1 MNAEYT
7 RSRIANCVFG
17 LSLSLIVLILTGCKT
32 SRDYPGP
39 VHGLTFNGAIKSI
52 DLQNHRLT
60 VTPLKPGEAFVFV
73 WESTTKFW
81 QKGVPIRPDQ
91 LELTWPVRVHYH
103 TVSGARTAHHVY
115 VELSYPVV
123 H

>member
-1 MNAEYT
+1 MKSHHPISCIT
-7 RSRIANCVFG
+7 FCIGFLG
-17 LSLSLIVLILTGCKT
+17 LSLLLAGLAGCAT

-39 VHGLTFNGAIKSI
+39 VHGLTFNGTIKAI

-60 VTPLKPGEAFVFV
+60 VTPLKPGEPFVFT
-73 WESTTKFW
+73 WSNTTKFW
-81 QKGVPIRPDQ
+81 QKGVPMRPDQ

-103 TVSGARTAHHVY
+103 SVSGAHTAHHVY